1 MASMGSSRDA
11 RRAGMMPAGTLNEHT
26 KASVKTAERIILNL
40 NIDNPPP
47 CNLFLIF
54 YRHILDSA

>member
-1 MASMGSSRDA
+1 
-11 RRAGMMPAGTLNEHT
+11 MMPAGTLNEHT